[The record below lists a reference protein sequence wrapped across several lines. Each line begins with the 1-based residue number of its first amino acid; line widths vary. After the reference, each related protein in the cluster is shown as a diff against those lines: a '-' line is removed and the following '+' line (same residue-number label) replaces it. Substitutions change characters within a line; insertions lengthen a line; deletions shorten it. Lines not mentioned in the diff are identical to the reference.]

1 MCKMLRNKFF
11 TGFLILLALGI
22 SGCSSWRTGIS
33 RNVSDWSNR
42 DATVTCYSGGK
53 VIFEGESDGKVF
65 SEPNSD
71 GYILFDKKNNGKLT
85 EVSGDCIIRYK

>member
-1 MCKMLRNKFF
+1 MLRKKVLF
-11 TGFLILLALGI
+11 GGCLILVVLGI
-22 SGCSSWRTGIS
+22 NSCSSWRSGIS

-42 DATVTCYSGGK
+42 DASVTCYSGGK
-53 VIFEGESDGKVF
+53 IIFQGESDGKVF

-85 EVSGDCIIRYK
+85 EVSGDCIIQYK

>member
-1 MCKMLRNKFF
+1 MLRNKFF
-11 TGFLILLALGI
+11 STGFLILFVLGI

-65 SEPNSD
+65 SEANSD
-71 GYILFDKKNNGKLT
+71 GYVLFDKKNNGKLT